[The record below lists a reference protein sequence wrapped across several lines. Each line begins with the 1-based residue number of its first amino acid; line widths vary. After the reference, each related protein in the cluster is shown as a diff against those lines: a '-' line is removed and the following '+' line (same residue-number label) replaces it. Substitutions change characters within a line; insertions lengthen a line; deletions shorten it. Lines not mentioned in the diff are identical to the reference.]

1 MSGGT
6 DKAFSVFVHDR
17 LTGQT
22 WRVSVASNGTQG
34 DNSSEDAFYS
44 ADGGLVAFQSYANN
58 LVSDDT
64 NLFSEIYVLL
74 LYHSLA

>member
-1 MSGGT
+1 VSGGT

-34 DNSSEDAFYS
+34 DNSSE
-44 ADGGLVAFQSYANN
+44 VP
-58 LVSDDT
+58 
-64 NLFSEIYVLL
+64 LFLL
-74 LYHSLA
+74 MEVW